1 MCNGSIVKL
10 AMPEKPE
17 YILYDDPL
25 KYYNAMLDDIFAAK
39 EYIFLET
46 YRFNNDTIGIRF
58 RDALTRQSKK
68 GVKVMLL
75 MDSWGTSLP
84 STFFKEII
92 EHNGEVRYFRKLRV
106 VWKFFTRNHQR
117 NHRKLLVIDDKV
129 TYLGSA
135 NLTDYSLNWRESILR
150 IQSDMT
156 IVFKKIFLK
165 HFEFFNKY
173 TFEKKVQIRR
183 IIHGD
188 FEIVQDVP
196 SLTKQKIRRRY
207 IELIKAAK
215 RKIIIETPYFLPS
228 YSLRK
233 AINDAAQRGVD
244 VNVILPKN
252 SDVGLIDV
260 LRNRYLG
267 PLHRNGVHILFYI
280 PHNLHAKML
289 LIDDEIFSIGSP
301 NFDYRS
307 FRFQHEIVI
316 IGTEQSIT
324 DQVKD
329 HIDETVRNS
338 EPFNYEDWVNRSS
351 IQRFFEWLMLPFRHL
366 L

>member
-1 MCNGSIVKL
+1 
-10 AMPEKPE
+10 
-17 YILYDDPL
+17 
-25 KYYNAMLDDIFAAK
+25 MLDDILAAK

-58 RDALTRQSKK
+58 RDALSRKSMQ

-84 STFFKEII
+84 STFFKVII
-92 EHNGEVRYFRKLRV
+92 ENNGEVRYFKKLKL

-156 IVFKKIFLK
+156 TVFKKVFLK
-165 HFEFFNKY
+165 HFELFNKY

-183 IIHGD
+183 IIHNN

-228 YSLRK
+228 YLFRK
-233 AINDAAQRGVD
+233 AITEAAQIGVD
-244 VNVILPKN
+244 VTVILPKN

-267 PLHRNGVHILFYI
+267 PLHRNGVNILFYM

-289 LIDDEIFSIGSP
+289 LIDDEIFSLGSP

-307 FRFQHEIVI
+307 FRYQHEIVL
-316 IGTEQSIT
+316 IGTDILITEQV
-324 DQVKD
+324 QH
-329 HIDETVRNS
+329 HIEETKRHS
-338 EPFNYEDWVNRSS
+338 EPFNYDEWENRST
-351 IQRFFEWLMLPFRHL
+351 IQRFFEWLILPFRHL